1 MIVFLF
7 LKKKFVKNENLFCSY
22 NIISSLF
29 NQLGLVIKHNKLEVF
44 HFSRS
49 IKNAYSPPLDLRPLG
64 SPLLHPKYTWQYLE
78 FFFNKKLSF
87 HQHIHH
93 YANKVLS
100 MIKGMKI
107 LGNSSRGLFP
117 TQK

>member
-7 LKKKFVKNENLFCSY
+7 LKKKFVKNTNLFCNY
-22 NIISSLF
+22 KIISSLF

-49 IKNAYSPPLDLRPLG
+49 IKNAYLPPLDLKPLG
-64 SPLLHPKYTWQYLE
+64 SLLLHPKYTWQYLE

-87 HQHIHH
+87 H
-93 YANKVLS
+93 
-100 MIKGMKI
+100 
-107 LGNSSRGLFP
+107 
-117 TQK
+117 